1 MNPKPPVAPKH
12 PLRLTLHGETRDD
25 PYAWLKDPNW
35 QAVMRDPALLD
46 PEIRAYLEAE
56 NAYTETVMAPEATLQ
71 AALFQE
77 MKGRIKLDDAT
88 VPAPDGDYAYYTRY
102 RSGGQHPVFCRR
114 RGLEAG
120 GEQVLLDGDREAE
133 GTSYFRIG
141 DCQQSP
147 DHSRIAYSVDTSG
160 SEYHRLL
167 VKDLASGTV
176 QDTGVEHGRGDVVWA
191 NDGETLFYTL
201 LDEQHRP
208 SRVYRHRLGT
218 EAAEDP
224 LVYQESDPG
233 IFVGL
238 HKTESRRFV
247 LISAHD
253 HTTSEVRF
261 IDADRPAEAP
271 RLIAPRQAGVEYDV
285 SDHGERWL
293 IRTNTQEAED
303 FKIVTT
309 PLEQPGR
316 DNWRDWLA
324 HRPGCYLRALLLFR
338 DFVVRL
344 ERQDGLAR
352 IVVTDA
358 ASRDEHQIAF
368 DEEVYELGLVP
379 GYEYDAASLRFTY
392 SSMTTPQR
400 VYDYNMADRTRVL
413 RKAQEVPSGHDPA
426 AYVAHRLFATS
437 HDGARVPISVLH
449 AKDTPL
455 DGSAPLLLY
464 GYGSY
469 GYAMPADFV
478 TNRLS
483 LVDRGVVYG
492 IAHVRGGTEK
502 GYRWYLDGKLEKK
515 TNSFKD
521 FIAAAETLIESGYTS
536 KGRIAAHGA
545 SAGGLLV
552 GAVANL
558 APELF
563 KAIVAEVPFVDSL
576 NTMCDADLPLTPPEW
591 PEWGNPIADPAAFRR
606 IQAYAPYDNVRE
618 QAYPHIL
625 ATAGLND
632 PRVTYWEPAKWVARL
647 RACKT
652 DDNLILLKTNME
664 AGHGGAAGRF
674 DRLEEVALVYA
685 FMLKVF
691 GLADKG

>member
-1 MNPKPPVAPKH
+1 MSPKPPAAPKR
-12 PLRLTLHGETRDD
+12 PLRLTLHGESRED

-35 QAVMRDPALLD
+35 QAVMRDPAVLD

-56 NAYTETVMAPEATLQ
+56 NAYAEAVMAPEATLQ

-77 MKGRIKLDDAT
+77 MKDRIKLDDAT

-114 RGLEAG
+114 QGRETGD
-120 GEQVLLDGDREAE
+120 EQVLLDGDREAE
-133 GTSYFRIG
+133 GTRYFRIG

-167 VKDLASGTV
+167 VKDLATGRV
-176 QDTGVEHGRGDVVWA
+176 QDTGVDSGGGDVVWA
-191 NDGETLFYTL
+191 NDGESLFYTL

-218 EAAEDP
+218 AAAEDA
-224 LVYQESDPG
+224 LVYQEPDPG
-233 IFVGL
+233 FFVGL

-247 LISAHD
+247 LISSHD

-271 RLIAPRQAGVEYDV
+271 RLIAPRQAGVQYDV

-293 IRTNTQEAED
+293 IRTNVDEAED
-303 FKIVTT
+303 FKIVTA
-309 PLEQPGR
+309 PLDEPGR
-316 DNWRDWLA
+316 ENWRDWLA
-324 HRPGCYLRALLLFR
+324 HRPGCYLRALMLFR

-352 IVVTDA
+352 IVVTQV
-358 ASRDEHQIAF
+358 ASRDEHDIAF

-379 GYEYDAASLRFTY
+379 GYEYDTASLRFTY

-400 VYDYNMADRTRVL
+400 VFDYHMAHRTRVL

-426 AYVAHRLFATS
+426 AYVARRLFATG

-449 AKDTPL
+449 ARDMAL

-469 GYAMPADFV
+469 GFAMPAGFA

-483 LVDRGVVYG
+483 LVDRGFVYA
-492 IAHVRGGTEK
+492 IAHVRGGTEQ
-502 GYRWYLDGKLEKK
+502 GYGWYLDGKLEKK
-515 TNSFKD
+515 TNTFKD
-521 FIAAAETLIESGYTS
+521 FIAAAETLIEAGYTS
-536 KGRIAAHGA
+536 SGRIAAHGA

-563 KAIVAEVPFVDSL
+563 KAIVAEVPFVDAL
-576 NTMCDADLPLTPPEW
+576 NTMCDAELPLTPPEW
-591 PEWGNPIADPAAFRR
+591 PEWGNPIEDPAAYRR
-606 IQAYAPYDNVRE
+606 IRAYAPYDNVRE

-632 PRVTYWEPAKWVARL
+632 PRVTYWEPAKWVAKL
-647 RACKT
+647 RALKT

-685 FMLKVF
+685 FLLKVF
-691 GLADKG
+691 GVAE

>member
-1 MNPKPPVAPKH
+1 MSLKPPAAPKR
-12 PLRLTLHGETRDD
+12 PLRLTLHGESRED

-35 QAVMRDPALLD
+35 QAVMRDPAVLD

-56 NAYTETVMAPEATLQ
+56 NAYTEAVMAPEAALQ
-71 AALFQE
+71 SALFQE

-114 RGLEAG
+114 RGRETG

-141 DCQQSP
+141 DCRQSP
-147 DHSRIAYSVDTSG
+147 DHSRIAYSVDTNG

-167 VKDLASGTV
+167 VKDLASGAV
-176 QDTGVEHGRGDVVWA
+176 HDTGVTNGRGDVVWA

-201 LDEQHRP
+201 LDDQHRP

-218 EAAEDP
+218 AAAEDI
-224 LVYQESDPG
+224 LVYQEPDPG
-233 IFVGL
+233 FFVGL

-247 LISAHD
+247 LISSHD

-261 IDADRPAEAP
+261 IDADRPTEAP
-271 RLIAPRQAGVEYDV
+271 RLIAPRQAGVEYDAG
-285 SDHGERWL
+285 DHGETWL
-293 IRTNTQEAED
+293 IRTNAEDAED
-303 FKIVTT
+303 FKIVSA
-309 PLEQPGR
+309 PLDRPGR
-316 DNWRDWLA
+316 ENWRDWLA

-344 ERQDGLAR
+344 ERQDGLPR
-352 IVVTDA
+352 IVVSQA
-358 ASRDEHQIAF
+358 AGRGEHQIAF

-379 GYEYDAASLRFTY
+379 GYVYDTASLRFTY

-400 VYDYNMADRTRVL
+400 VYDYHMAHRTREL
-413 RKAQEVPSGHDPA
+413 RKEQEVPSGHDPA
-426 AYVAHRLFATS
+426 AYVARRLFATS
-437 HDGARVPISVLH
+437 HDGARVPVSVLH
-449 AKDTPL
+449 AQDMAL

-469 GYAMPADFV
+469 GYAMPAGFA

-483 LVDRGVVYG
+483 LVDRGFVYG

-515 TNSFKD
+515 TNTFKD
-521 FIAAAETLIESGYTS
+521 FVAAAEALTAAGYTS
-536 KGRIAAHGA
+536 RGRIAAHGA

-576 NTMCDADLPLTPPEW
+576 TTMCDAGLPLTPPEW
-591 PEWGNPIADPAAFRR
+591 PEWGNPIENQAAYRR
-606 IQAYAPYDNVRE
+606 IRAYAPYDNVTA

-632 PRVTYWEPAKWVARL
+632 PRVTYWEPAKWVAKL
-647 RACKT
+647 RV
-652 DDNLILLKTNME
+652 LKTNME

-685 FMLKVF
+685 FLLKVF
-691 GLADKG
+691 GVSE